1 MQESSASSGSS
12 FFRSGPL
19 AQTVSMQSH
28 SAGSKVALRWCPGSP
43 ANCFLPSL
51 WSVELSVEKLDNH
64 LSQEMHQT
72 HSTLHTVLC
81 AYWAPTCCSKVPPW
95 DGGTHVLGSQADW
108 LSQIIGLFSQPCVT
122 LSRLTDAFLPIL
134 GVSYSKANNLR
145 LPLAKPGRK
154 GILQIQKVNSTY
166 SFPNLVNKVYGFA
179 TTDCIHST
187 ILFLALKSCT
197 KL

>member
-1 MQESSASSGSS
+1 MQEPKSQAHELTSS
-12 FFRSGPL
+12 
-19 AQTVSMQSH
+19 Q
-28 SAGSKVALRWCPGSP
+28 K
-43 ANCFLPSL
+43 
-51 WSVELSVEKLDNH
+51 
-64 LSQEMHQT
+64 
-72 HSTLHTVLC
+72 
-81 AYWAPTCCSKVPPW
+81 YWAVFT
-95 DGGTHVLGSQADW
+95 TLGNTIQ
-108 LSQIIGLFSQPCVT
+108 VT
-122 LSRLTDAFLPIL
+122 ESLLSRIW
-134 GVSYSKANNLR
+134 VSYSKANNLR

>member
-1 MQESSASSGSS
+1 M
-12 FFRSGPL
+12 P
-19 AQTVSMQSH
+19 
-28 SAGSKVALRWCPGSP
+28 
-43 ANCFLPSL
+43 
-51 WSVELSVEKLDNH
+51 SVEKLDNH
-64 LSQEMHQT
+64 LNKEIQQN
-72 HSTLHTVLC
+72 HSPLRTVLFVSV
-81 AYWAPTCCSKVPPW
+81 ASTCCSKVPPW